1 MIPSILLRLKSY
13 FGKLKSYIIIS
24 KEMKFENILSDLEAK
39 KYSPVYFLMGEESLF
54 IDKISDYI
62 GKNVLDEAEKDFNQ
76 SIIYGKESSIESV
89 LSKAKQFPLMG
100 DKVVVIVKEAQHL
113 KKIEQLQSYIEN
125 PQQSTILVICYKNKV
140 LHKRKS
146 FAKAVA
152 KKAVL
157 FESKK
162 LYDNQIPEWI
172 GNFVSSKNY
181 QIQYKASY
189 LLGEYLGNDLN
200 KITNELNKL
209 MIIVPENSEISSD
222 IIERNIGISKDFNNF
237 ELTNALGQNDILK
250 SNRIATYF
258 ANNPKSNPLVVTL
271 VVLFNF
277 FQKVMLYH
285 VLSDKSQRNVATELK
300 INPYFVKDYQ
310 LAAKHYGKRKCM
322 TIISLLREY
331 DMKCKGVDNATTPD
345 GELLKELLYKILH

>member
-1 MIPSILLRLKSY
+1 
-13 FGKLKSYIIIS
+13 
-24 KEMKFENILSDLEAK
+24 MKFEHILSDLEAK
-39 KYSPVYFLMGEESLF
+39 KYSPVYFLMGEESFF
-54 IDKISDYI
+54 IDKLSDFI
-62 GKNVLDEAEKDFNQ
+62 GQNVLDETEKDFNQ
-76 SIIYGKESSIESV
+76 SVIYGKECSIESV

-140 LHKRKS
+140 LDKRKS

-152 KKAVL
+152 KNAVL

-172 GNFVSSKNY
+172 SNFVKSKNY
-181 QIQYKASY
+181 QIQHKAAY

-222 IIERNIGISKDFNNF
+222 VIERNIGISKDFNNF
-237 ELTNALGQNDILK
+237 ELTNALGQKDILK

-271 VVLFNF
+271 GVLFSF
-277 FQKVMLYH
+277 FQKVLLYH
-285 VLSDKSQRNVATELK
+285 VLTDKSQRNVATELK

-310 LAAKHYGKRKCM
+310 LASKHYGKRKCM

>member
-1 MIPSILLRLKSY
+1 
-13 FGKLKSYIIIS
+13 
-24 KEMKFENILSDLEAK
+24 
-39 KYSPVYFLMGEESLF
+39 
-54 IDKISDYI
+54 
-62 GKNVLDEAEKDFNQ
+62 
-76 SIIYGKESSIESV
+76 
-89 LSKAKQFPLMG
+89 
-100 DKVVVIVKEAQHL
+100 
-113 KKIEQLQSYIEN
+113 
-125 PQQSTILVICYKNKV
+125 
-140 LHKRKS
+140 
-146 FAKAVA
+146 
-152 KKAVL
+152 
-157 FESKK
+157 
-162 LYDNQIPEWI
+162 
-172 GNFVSSKNY
+172 
-181 QIQYKASY
+181 
-189 LLGEYLGNDLN
+189 
-200 KITNELNKL
+200 

-271 VVLFNF
+271 GVLFNF
-277 FQKVMLYH
+277 FQKVLLYH
-285 VLSDKSQRNVATELK
+285 VLSDKSQRNVTTELK

>member
-1 MIPSILLRLKSY
+1 
-13 FGKLKSYIIIS
+13 
-24 KEMKFENILSDLEAK
+24 MKFENILSDLKEK
-39 KYSPVYFLMGEESLF
+39 KYSPVYFLMGEESYF

-62 GKNVLDEAEKDFNQ
+62 IHSILDESEKDFNQ
-76 SIIYGKESSIESV
+76 SVIYGKESSVESV
-89 LSKAKQFPLMG
+89 ISKAKQFPLMG
-100 DKVVVIVKEAQHL
+100 EKVVVVVKEAQDL
-113 KKIEQLQSYIEN
+113 KKIEELQSYVEN
-125 PQQSTILVICYKNKV
+125 PLQSTILVICYKNKI
-140 LHKRKS
+140 LDKRKS
-146 FAKAVA
+146 FAKTVA

-172 GNFVSSKNY
+172 SNYVKSKNY
-181 QIQYKASY
+181 HIQHKAAY

-209 MIIVPENSEISSD
+209 MIIVPENSEISAE

-237 ELTNALGQNDILK
+237 ELTNALGQKDILK

-271 VVLFNF
+271 GVLFSF
-277 FQKVMLYH
+277 FQKVLIYH
-285 VLSDKSQRNVATELK
+285 VLTDKSQRNVATELK

-322 TIISLLREY
+322 NIISQIREY
-331 DMKCKGVDNATTPD
+331 DMKCKGVGNASNTD
-345 GELLKELLYKILH
+345 GELLKELLFKILH